1 MIARLF
7 PTAALALLLAPAA
20 MAAAPESPRTP
31 EGTESARH
39 EARSRDRGAS
49 KSRRTAKKG
58 PAAPNGGPSA
68 RPASGRPASA
78 DRQPTSGQRPSGGG
92 SSSSGDR
99 PQDDRPAGGGQ
110 GGSPGAPAPGAGS
123 SGEVQRSPQGGHL
136 PPGAAGARPAS
147 VAGLGIQGARPA
159 APPNYRPV
167 SRPPASA
174 GSGHQ
179 PAHSPQARQEAAR
192 ARAYATARSHHEAA
206 RGGYRPS
213 NHPAQVHAHARAR
226 AHHRAWVERHHRPW
240 YRVPVVV
247 RWHPGYPR
255 YWYHGIFVYG
265 PGPRYAGH
273 AHVPASAAPEREVDR
288 AQTWAV
294 GLRTGSYMSGYRGG
308 AAYGD
313 FGMGVALRYR
323 PVESL
328 GFEGQWVYH
337 DQSWDSATERI
348 SQPLSL
354 SVQLFAL
361 PWTRF
366 NPYLSAGITH
376 TGLNLQDQVGQ
387 QMVDA
392 EGALW
397 GPHLGA
403 GLEFGLGEKA
413 SINFDLRGIGY
424 LNAPADAMLRPGAAQ
439 ANMGVNFYF

>member
-1 MIARLF
+1 MIPRLF

-20 MAAAPESPRTP
+20 MAAAPESPRAP
-31 EGTESARH
+31 EGTDSARH
-39 EARSRDRGAS
+39 EARSRDGGGSS
-49 KSRRTAKKG
+49 KARRPVKKG
-58 PAAPNGGPSA
+58 PSAPNGGPSA
-68 RPASGRPASA
+68 RPASGRPASG

-92 SSSSGDR
+92 SSQGGER
-99 PQDDRPAGGGQ
+99 PQDDRPSGGGQ
-110 GGSPGAPAPGAGS
+110 GGAQGDRPQGEPP
-123 SGEVQRSPQGGHL
+123 SGEAQRGPQGSHL
-136 PPGAAGARPAS
+136 PPAAAGARPGNVGGA
-147 VAGLGIQGARPA
+147 GIQGARPA
-159 APPNYRPV
+159 APSNYRPT
-167 SRPPASA
+167 SRAPASA

-179 PAHSPQARQEAAR
+179 QAHSPQAQQDAAR
-192 ARAYATARSHHEAA
+192 ARAHATARAHHEAA
-206 RGGYRPS
+206 RGYRPS
-213 NHPAQVHAHARAR
+213 NHPAQAHARAL
-226 AHHRAWVERHHRPW
+226 AHHRAWAERHHRLW
-240 YRVPVVV
+240 YRAPVVV

-255 YWYHGIFVYG
+255 HWYHGVFVYG
-265 PGPRYAGH
+265 PGPRYAGR
-273 AHVPASAAPEREVDR
+273 AHVPASAAPKREVDR

-294 GLRTGSYMSGYRGG
+294 GLRAGSYMSGYRGG

-337 DQSWDSATERI
+337 DQSWDSGTERI

-354 SVQLFAL
+354 SVQLFAI

-376 TGLNLQDQVGQ
+376 TGVNLQDQVGQ
-387 QMVDA
+387 QTVDA

-424 LNAPADAMLRPGAAQ
+424 LNTPADEMIERGAAQ
-439 ANMGVNFYF
+439 ATMGVNFYF